1 MNRWEINA
9 GLNRIAEGDERA
21 FERLYEGIKGGV
33 YSFAYSYLK
42 NREDAEDAVQTVFLK
57 IKKNAATFDKNG
69 NGLAWILQITKNVAL
84 NELRSRKAYENFVSL
99 KSNDET
105 YVTDESDFDSP
116 ITATMRKYLTEEE
129 QRIIVLHVLWGYKHR
144 EISELLNIPTGSVT
158 SKYKRAVDKI
168 KANYKKEA

>member
-1 MNRWEINA
+1 M
-9 GLNRIAEGDERA
+9 
-21 FERLYEGIKGGV
+21 
-33 YSFAYSYLK
+33 
-42 NREDAEDAVQTVFLK
+42 
-57 IKKNAATFDKNG
+57 
-69 NGLAWILQITKNVAL
+69 QITKNVAL
-84 NELRSRKAYENFVSL
+84 NELRSRKVYENFVSL
-99 KSNDET
+99 KSDDET
-105 YVTDESDFDSP
+105 YVTDESKFDSP

>member
-1 MNRWEINA
+1 MKRWEINA

-69 NGLAWILQITKNVAL
+69 NGLAWILQIAKNAAITELRRRKIYDNYVELSNVADKVTT
-84 NELRSRKAYENFVSL
+84 EPE
-99 KSNDET
+99 DEGE
-105 YVTDESDFDSP
+105 VT
-116 ITATMRKYLTEEE
+116 AVMRKCLTDEE
-129 QRIIVLHVLWGYKHR
+129 QRIILLHVIWGYKHR
-144 EISELLNIPTGSVT
+144 EIAELLDMPTGSVT

-168 KANYKKEA
+168 KTNLKKEA